1 MKIELKEVSIREL
14 TQSYTDSEEDGVVGF
29 DGKLNIRPAYQ
40 REFVYKAKQ
49 RDAVLDTVKKNLPLN
64 TMYWVDNED
73 GSYELLDGQQRTI
86 SICQYI
92 NGEFSL
98 NHRFWHNLEP
108 DEQKEI
114 LDYKLMIYVCIGD
127 HSDKMEWFQTIN
139 IAGEKLTQQELR
151 NINYMGQWLSD
162 GKAHF
167 SKTNCPAWNLAKDYV
182 KGSPIRQEF
191 LQTAIDWASENKIE
205 WYMAKH
211 QRDSNAN
218 ALWIDF
224 QQRINWIKTYFPNY
238 RKEMKGLPIGEM
250 YDLFKDEAL
259 DSDKLEAEIVILM
272 KDEDVTKKQGIYQY
286 VLNKDEKH
294 LNIRAFNDK
303 QKREAYERQAGI
315 CVSCSEEFKLK
326 EMHAD
331 HITPWSKGGKT
342 IADNCQMLCA
352 KCNRTKSD
360 K

>member
-1 MKIELKEVSIREL
+1 MVENFGSLYRKLLKVIFPKSNGNLENNDKGGSN
-14 TQSYTDSEEDGVVGF
+14 TQVNVIIDQF
-29 DGKLNIRPAYQ
+29 
-40 REFVYKAKQ
+40 
-49 RDAVLDTVKKNLPLN
+49 
-64 TMYWVDNED
+64 
-73 GSYELLDGQQRTI
+73 
-86 SICQYI
+86 
-92 NGEFSL
+92 
-98 NHRFWHNLEP
+98 NLEP
-108 DEQKEI
+108 DEQKKI
-114 LDYKLMIYVCIGD
+114 LDYKLMIYVCVGD

-151 NINYMGQWLSD
+151 NINYMGKWLSD
-162 GKAHF
+162 SKEHF
-167 SKTNCPAWNLAKDYV
+167 SRTNCPAWNLAKDYV

-191 LQTAIDWASENKIE
+191 LQTAIDWASDSKIE

-224 QQRINWIKTYFPNY
+224 QQRINWFKTYFPNY

-250 YDLFKDEAL
+250 YDLFKDDAL
-259 DSDKLEAEIVILM
+259 DSDKLEAEIVTLM
-272 KDEDVTKKQGIYQY
+272 KDEDVTKKAGIYQY
-286 VLNKDEKH
+286 VLNRDEKH

-303 QKREAYERQAGI
+303 QKREAYERQAGV
-315 CVSCSEEFKLK
+315 CVACSEEFKLK
-326 EMHAD
+326 EMQAD
-331 HITPWSKGGKT
+331 HIMPWSKGGKT